1 MSLNYNLCDDWGWY
15 IDIEKSASAS
25 YKKKQFIKYQLQD
38 SYTTYDD
45 NEFMYYLHLNKNYY
59 NLEYNLEYNLVYN
72 SDKNNHDKE
81 DGNYMQTTL
90 NIVSTAMIVVV
101 LTYTFMFI

>member
-15 IDIEKSASAS
+15 IDIEKSTSS
-25 YKKKQFIKYQLQD
+25 NYKKKQYIKYQLQD

-59 NLEYNLEYNLVYN
+59 NLEYNLLYNL
-72 SDKNNHDKE
+72 DKNNPDKE
-81 DGNYMQTTL
+81 NGNYMQTTL
-90 NIVSTAMIVVV
+90 NILSTAMIVIV
-101 LTYTFMFI
+101 LTYTFMFL